1 MFQEKISFHVVITF
15 NVKNQKNQMYWF
27 VIKLNKLNF
36 ESIFLSKNIRTGFF
50 PNISFKPLCYCNFM
64 KKNHKSSDCQCYVKP
79 ETSFW
84 VYFGPICCNFKQ
96 YIKNIWLSILHKTW
110 QTWIW
115 THSGLFWHKNHRA
128 WCFQKKNKK
137 KTGSITF

>member
-1 MFQEKISFHVVITF
+1 
-15 NVKNQKNQMYWF
+15 
-27 VIKLNKLNF
+27 
-36 ESIFLSKNIRTGFF
+36 
-50 PNISFKPLCYCNFM
+50 M

-128 WCFQKKNKK
+128 WCFQKKKQKK
-137 KTGSITF
+137 NTLYHILSQMTHSFMQKIRNFLYLDEKLQTNGTEQRINHMILNSKVQIVTENVISA